1 MGRASH
7 GGDQRTVEAI
17 GGHTLAVAHVHGTGT
32 CRVVRMEST
41 EDMWDSRPL
50 CLDLQVHPR

>member
-1 MGRASH
+1 MALASH
-7 GGDQRTVEAI
+7 GDDQRTAEAI
-17 GGHTLAVAHVHGTGT
+17 GDHIPVVAHGRGTGT
-32 CRVVRMEST
+32 CRVVRMGNT